1 MSEIDIWQIVSI
13 QLTKDSRQK
22 LMFKFISTFRLQFL
36 IIATFIGLFILMSQ
50 THTNEGTS
58 RFQSVVQTLTYP
70 LQASVNSVA
79 STFKN
84 LWNSYISLI
93 DVNEENK
100 LLRQQLL
107 DIEEKMNQH
116 IENSVQFLRL
126 RNQLLFASKKIT
138 DKIFAE
144 IIGESADNNH
154 DISLINRGSNQLVQ
168 RNYIV
173 LRKEGLVGRI
183 QSVSPFQSSVQLI
196 TDHRSRVSSLI
207 QRNRIRGLIYG
218 THKGLEMR
226 QINQHANIKIGDRVI
241 SSGLGG
247 LYPKGLLIG
256 WVKEIRRQE
265 HELFK
270 TAILDSAVDFN
281 QIEEVFVIVPT
292 KTDSHLFIE

>member
-1 MSEIDIWQIVSI
+1 
-13 QLTKDSRQK
+13 
-22 LMFKFISTFRLQFL
+22 MFKFISTFRLQFL
-36 IIATFIGLFILMSQ
+36 IIATFIGLFMLMSE

-70 LQASVNSVA
+70 LQASVNSIA

-84 LWNSYISLI
+84 LWYSYISLI

-107 DIEEKMNQH
+107 DMEEKMNQH

-126 RNQLLFASKKIT
+126 RDQLLFASKKIT
-138 DKIFAE
+138 EKIFAE

-168 RNYIV
+168 RNYVV

-196 TDHRSRVSSLI
+196 TDHRSRVSALI

-218 THKGLEMR
+218 THEGLEMR
-226 QINQHANIKIGDRVI
+226 QINQHANIKIGDRII

-256 WVKEIRRQE
+256 WVKEIRHQK

-270 TAILDSAVDFN
+270 TAILDSAVDFK
-281 QIEEVFVIVPT
+281 QIEEVFVIVPS
-292 KTDSHLFIE
+292 KTDSHLFID

>member
-1 MSEIDIWQIVSI
+1 
-13 QLTKDSRQK
+13 
-22 LMFKFISTFRLQFL
+22 MFKFINTYRLQFL
-36 IIATFIGLFILMSQ
+36 IIATFIGLFLLMSQ

-58 RFQSVVQTLTYP
+58 RFQSVVQTVTYP
-70 LQASVNSVA
+70 LQASVHSIA

-84 LWNSYISLI
+84 LWYSYISLI

-100 LLRQQLL
+100 FLRQQLL
-107 DIEEKMNQH
+107 DMEERMNQH

-126 RNQLLFASKKIT
+126 RNQLLFARKKFKE
-138 DKIFAE
+138 KIFAE

-168 RNYIV
+168 RNYVV

-196 TDHRSRVSSLI
+196 TDHRSRVPALI

-218 THKGLEMR
+218 THEGLEMR

-256 WVKEIRRQE
+256 WVKEIQHQK

-270 TAILDSAVDFN
+270 TAIVDSAVDFN
-281 QIEEVFVIVPT
+281 QIEEVFVIVPS
-292 KTDSHLFIE
+292 KTDSHLFID

>member
-1 MSEIDIWQIVSI
+1 
-13 QLTKDSRQK
+13 
-22 LMFKFISTFRLQFL
+22 MFKFISTFRLQFL
-36 IIATFIGLFILMSQ
+36 IIATFIGLFMLMSE

-84 LWNSYISLI
+84 LWYSYISLI

-126 RNQLLFASKKIT
+126 RDQLLFASKKLT
-138 DKIFAE
+138 EKIFAE

-168 RNYIV
+168 RNFIV

-226 QINQHANIKIGDRVI
+226 QINKHANIKIGDRVI

-256 WVKEIRRQE
+256 WVKEIRRQK

-281 QIEEVFVIVPT
+281 QIEEVFVIVPSI
-292 KTDSHLFIE
+292 TDSHLFIE

>member
-1 MSEIDIWQIVSI
+1 
-13 QLTKDSRQK
+13 
-22 LMFKFISTFRLQFL
+22 
-36 IIATFIGLFILMSQ
+36 
-50 THTNEGTS
+50 
-58 RFQSVVQTLTYP
+58 
-70 LQASVNSVA
+70 
-79 STFKN
+79 
-84 LWNSYISLI
+84 
-93 DVNEENK
+93 
-100 LLRQQLL
+100 
-107 DIEEKMNQH
+107 MNQH

-126 RNQLLFASKKIT
+126 RNQLLFARKKIT

-256 WVKEIRRQE
+256 WVKEIRRQK

-281 QIEEVFVIVPT
+281 QIEEVFVIVPS

>member
-1 MSEIDIWQIVSI
+1 
-13 QLTKDSRQK
+13 
-22 LMFKFISTFRLQFL
+22 MFKFISTFRLHFL

>member
-1 MSEIDIWQIVSI
+1 
-13 QLTKDSRQK
+13 
-22 LMFKFISTFRLQFL
+22 MFKFISTFRLQFL

-256 WVKEIRRQE
+256 WVKEIRRQK

>member
-1 MSEIDIWQIVSI
+1 
-13 QLTKDSRQK
+13 
-22 LMFKFISTFRLQFL
+22 MFKFISTFRLQFL
-36 IIATFIGLFILMSQ
+36 IIATFIGLFMLMSQ

-58 RFQSVVQTLTYP
+58 RFQSVIQTLTYP

-84 LWNSYISLI
+84 LWDSYISLI
-93 DVNEENK
+93 DVNGENK
-100 LLRQQLL
+100 ILRQQLL

-256 WVKEIRRQE
+256 WVKEIRRQK

-281 QIEEVFVIVPT
+281 QIEEVFVIVPS

>member
-1 MSEIDIWQIVSI
+1 
-13 QLTKDSRQK
+13 
-22 LMFKFISTFRLQFL
+22 MFKFIITYRLQFL
-36 IIATFIGLFILMSQ
+36 IIATFIGLFALMSQ
-50 THTNEGTS
+50 THSGDGTS
-58 RFQSVVQTLTYP
+58 RFQTVVQSVTYP
-70 LQASVNSVA
+70 MQVSVNSVA

-84 LWNSYISLI
+84 LWNSYITLI

-100 LLRQQLL
+100 LLKLQIL
-107 DIEEKMNQH
+107 DMEEKMNRH

-126 RNQLLFASKKIT
+126 RDQLLFASKKT
-138 DKIFAE
+138 EEKIFAE
-144 IIGESADNNH
+144 IIGESADNTH
-154 DISLINRGSNQLVQ
+154 DIRLINRGSNQLVQ

-196 TDHRSRVSSLI
+196 TDHRSRVSALI

-218 THKGLEMR
+218 THVGLEMR

-256 WVKEIRRQE
+256 WVNEIRHQK

-281 QIEEVFVIVPT
+281 QIEEVFVIVPS
-292 KTDSHLFIE
+292 KSDSHLFID

>member
-1 MSEIDIWQIVSI
+1 
-13 QLTKDSRQK
+13 
-22 LMFKFISTFRLQFL
+22 MFKFISTFRLQFL
-36 IIATFIGLFILMSQ
+36 IIATFIGLFMLMSE

-84 LWNSYISLI
+84 LWYSYISLI

-107 DIEEKMNQH
+107 DMEEKMNQH

-126 RNQLLFASKKIT
+126 RDQLLFASKKIT
-138 DKIFAE
+138 EKIFAE

-168 RNYIV
+168 RNYVV

-226 QINQHANIKIGDRVI
+226 QINKHANIKIGDRVI

-256 WVKEIRRQE
+256 WVKEIRRQK

-270 TAILDSAVDFN
+270 TAILDSAVDFK
-281 QIEEVFVIVPT
+281 QIEEVFVIVPSI
-292 KTDSHLFIE
+292 TDSHLFIE

>member
-1 MSEIDIWQIVSI
+1 
-13 QLTKDSRQK
+13 
-22 LMFKFISTFRLQFL
+22 MFKFISTYRLQFL
-36 IIATFIGLFILMSQ
+36 ILATFIGLFMLMSQ
-50 THTNEGTS
+50 THSEEGSS
-58 RFQSVVQTLTYP
+58 RFQTVVQTVTYP
-70 LQASVNSVA
+70 MQVSVNSVA

-84 LWNSYISLI
+84 IWSSYISLI
-93 DVNEENK
+93 DVNEENNR
-100 LLRQQLL
+100 LRQQLQ
-107 DIEEKMNQH
+107 DMEEKMNQH

-126 RNQLLFASKKIT
+126 RDQLLFASKKT
-138 DKIFAE
+138 KEKIFAE
-144 IIGESADNNH
+144 IIGESADNTH

-168 RNYIV
+168 RNFIV
-173 LRKEGLVGRI
+173 IRKEGLVGRI

-196 TDHRSRVSSLI
+196 TDHRNRVPALI

-218 THKGLEMR
+218 TREGLEMR
-226 QINQHANIKIGDRVI
+226 QINQHAIIKIGDRVI

-256 WVKEIRRQE
+256 WVNEIRHQK

-292 KTDSHLFIE
+292 KSDSHLFID

>member
-1 MSEIDIWQIVSI
+1 
-13 QLTKDSRQK
+13 
-22 LMFKFISTFRLQFL
+22 MFKFISTFRLQFL
-36 IIATFIGLFILMSQ
+36 IIATFIVLFMLMSES
-50 THTNEGTS
+50 HTNEGTS

-126 RNQLLFASKKIT
+126 RNQLLFARKKIT

-256 WVKEIRRQE
+256 WVKEIRRQK

-281 QIEEVFVIVPT
+281 QIEEVFVIVPS

>member
-1 MSEIDIWQIVSI
+1 
-13 QLTKDSRQK
+13 
-22 LMFKFISTFRLQFL
+22 MFKFISTFRLQFL

-292 KTDSHLFIE
+292 KTNSHLFIE

>member
-1 MSEIDIWQIVSI
+1 M
-13 QLTKDSRQK
+13 L
-22 LMFKFISTFRLQFL
+22 KFISTFRLQFL
-36 IIATFIGLFILMSQ
+36 IIATFIGLFMLMSQ

-281 QIEEVFVIVPT
+281 QIEEVFVIVPS